1 MAPLKKVESLAV
13 ISNRVVSR
21 HIADLCIALDK
32 RTESGDSGEG
42 GESGEA
48 ALQPLLLELPAVLLD
63 SLVHA
68 TVTTLLRPGGVEGR
82 WQRNI
87 PATGLHVALR
97 LLPQRS
103 TSVSVPWN
111 NGHV

>member
-32 RTESGDSGEG
+32 RTEDGEG
-42 GESGEA
+42 GEGGEA

-103 TSVSVPWN
+103 TSVSVP
-111 NGHV
+111 

>member
-32 RTESGDSGEG
+32 RTEGGEG
-42 GESGEA
+42 WESDEA

-103 TSVSVPWN
+103 TSVSVP
-111 NGHV
+111 

>member
-32 RTESGDSGEG
+32 RTEGGEG
-42 GESGEA
+42 GEGGEA

-103 TSVSVPWN
+103 TSVSVP
-111 NGHV
+111 